1 MKKKIGLTF
10 VVALLIAVSAVFLL
24 GACTNL
30 KNYEPKET
38 NLADGASYFYDNG
51 KTKNSM
57 SLSASGVSSV
67 KVRFLKEI
75 TFNTV
80 MLKAT
85 NDNVDAFEIEIGGEV
100 VYRQDEIGDV
110 RTCWLGERT
119 ASEITIRVTA
129 SDGKYKIN
137 WLGVYNMER
146 GNKSFRRTTYLE
158 TGDNG
163 ESLDMLERDTSETEG
178 LKHLDQVILFSAV
191 NFCITKDSTLAVN
204 RSVLEKAIAILRS
217 ANPELEIIVNL
228 LPKIENDLEW
238 PYSVAKT
245 HTDAFTNNPKQL
257 VAQINEL
264 LTKYELHGIGFDY
277 EYPQT
282 KKDWR
287 AYSDFLVLLD
297 EGIGTKLIS
306 TAIQY
311 GGADFTKEARNAV
324 DQYEVMCY
332 DFIGKNNSHSTFH
345 DAISMTLGILKKE
358 KYDMSKVN
366 LGLPFYSRPQEKA
379 GKWELIR
386 YWGAYED
393 YYTALGRNGNTVA
406 VNKTIDNLYI
416 GTLYFNSYQM
426 IADKTAFLYDYGVGG
441 IMIWQYTYD
450 VAYENELSLLR
461 AINDALGN
469 P

>member
-1 MKKKIGLTF
+1 MMKKRFGLTL
-10 VVALLIAVSAVFLL
+10 VAALLIAISAVFLL

-38 NLADGASYFYDNG
+38 NLAEGASYLYDNG

-57 SLSASGVSSV
+57 SLSASGESSV
-67 KVRFLKEI
+67 KVRFPKET

-100 VYRQDEIGDV
+100 VYKQDEIGDV

-119 ASEITIRVTA
+119 ASEIIIRVTA

-163 ESLDMLERDTSETEG
+163 ESLDTLETEG

-191 NFCITKDSTLAVN
+191 NFCLTKDSTLRIN
-204 RSVLEKAIAILRS
+204 LPVLEKAIAVLRS

-238 PYSVAKT
+238 PDSVAKT

-264 LTKYELHGIGFDY
+264 LTKYDLHGIGFDY

-287 AYSDFLVLLD
+287 AYSDFLVLLN

-345 DAISMTLGILKKE
+345 DAISMTLAILEKE
-358 KYDMSKVN
+358 HYDMSKVN

-393 YYTALGRNGNTVA
+393 YYTSLGKYSNTAA

-461 AINDALGN
+461 AINDALGIV
-469 P
+469 